1 MFLNREAGR
10 LSEPVLRAFLA
21 LAMFGSLPVFG
32 NLASV
37 ERCQG
42 DCICVN
48 WNNGVE
54 VRCPDFGAG
63 SGGGGWTPTAPPPS
77 GPIPDNN
84 GTYNGSGQIPP
95 PSTPAPGQAIPS
107 QPTSYVERLNS
118 AKRAAS
124 NKLNLRCHKDP
135 ITQLPNCWETTC
147 TMLLANNPTHQ
158 PGRNLQGS
166 VIYRSGQTYSV
177 LKNGQPYFPCQDPD
191 PQMATIVF
199 RDVARGANDRYVF
212 LCDRFFSFADPADT
226 GLMLIHEILHFAGQG
241 EDLTPVVGVGNP
253 PTTNQISDA
262 VIDACEA
269 PQEVGDG
276 YPQ

>member
-95 PSTPAPGQAIPS
+95 PLYSCPRSSHP
-107 QPTSYVERLNS
+107 L
-118 AKRAAS
+118 AA
-124 NKLNLRCHKDP
+124 NILR
-135 ITQLPNCWETTC
+135 
-147 TMLLANNPTHQ
+147 
-158 PGRNLQGS
+158 R
-166 VIYRSGQTYSV
+166 
-177 LKNGQPYFPCQDPD
+177 
-191 PQMATIVF
+191 
-199 RDVARGANDRYVF
+199 
-212 LCDRFFSFADPADT
+212 
-226 GLMLIHEILHFAGQG
+226 EIK
-241 EDLTPVVGVGNP
+241 
-253 PTTNQISDA
+253 
-262 VIDACEA
+262 
-269 PQEVGDG
+269 
-276 YPQ
+276 